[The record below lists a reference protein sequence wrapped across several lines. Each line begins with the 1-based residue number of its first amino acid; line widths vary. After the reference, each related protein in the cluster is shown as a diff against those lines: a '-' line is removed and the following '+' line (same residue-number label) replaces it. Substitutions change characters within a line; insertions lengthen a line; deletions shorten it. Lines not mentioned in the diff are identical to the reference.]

1 MSGLDEHHS
10 HISQAALFRSVIR
23 AMAEGVVVHAED
35 GRIIETN
42 PSAERILGLTRAQM
56 TGQHPIDPRWR
67 LIRED
72 GRPAGPDDIPSEIT
86 RLKGR
91 PCRQHRIGVHRPSGE
106 LAWLSVNT
114 EFVTDASDL
123 ITGRLVV
130 ATFTDISDIVAA
142 RADLETERAHLQRVI
157 NLVPG
162 VVYQVYRT
170 GRGIRAM
177 TFISDRVES
186 ILGVPRAS
194 IGADAG
200 ELLARVHPDDLPK
213 VREVFAMSADQ
224 GGPFVAEARFKR
236 GDEWL
241 WVQTQAIADPV
252 EDGVRWTGII
262 LDVTASR
269 DLAERLRRSARR
281 EAMGEM
287 AAGLAHNLNNL
298 LAAILP
304 NIELAM
310 TDAAIE
316 SHTVHALDD
325 ALQATRS
332 AGDLMHQVL
341 AFTRNDPKDGLRE
354 PVELTGLVGETLRFC
369 KRTFDSR
376 IAIDEDIATAA
387 LHVFGQRSNLQQVVM
402 NLCLNARDA
411 LHGREHPK
419 IRVELAAGEDTAVLR
434 VTDNGIGMSP
444 DIARRLGEPFFT
456 TKSPGQ
462 GTGLGLATVYGIVR
476 EAGGTVR
483 CSTTPGVGTAF
494 EVRLPTTSAGPTRQA
509 KPPTEA
515 RTLSGRVLI
524 IDDEPLVRSALR
536 RQLRSAGL
544 ETMEAADGVAGIALA
559 SSTTRPDVI
568 LLDLSMPGMPG
579 EEVLVALIEL
589 RPRIPVIVVSG
600 HRGPS
605 LILDGAHN
613 VLRKPVDGATLIEA
627 IAGALAR

>member
-1 MSGLDEHHS
+1 MSALDEHHS
-10 HISQAALFRSVIR
+10 HVSQAALYRSMIR

-35 GRIIETN
+35 GRILEAN

-56 TGQHPIDPRWR
+56 TGQLPIDSRWR

-72 GRPAGPDDIPSEIT
+72 GRPAGQDDIPSEIT
-86 RLKGR
+86 RLTGR
-91 PCRQHRIGVHRPSGE
+91 PCRHHRIGVHRPSGE

-114 EFVTDASDL
+114 ECVTDASDL
-123 ITGRLVV
+123 LIGRVVV
-130 ATFTDISDIVAA
+130 ATFIDISDIVAA
-142 RADLETERAHLQRVI
+142 RATLETERAHLQRVI

-162 VVYQVYRT
+162 VVYQLHRT
-170 GRGIRAM
+170 GAGARAM
-177 TFISDRVES
+177 TFISERVES

-194 IGADAG
+194 IGADAA
-200 ELLARVHPDDLPK
+200 ELFACVHPEDLPK
-213 VREVFAMSADQ
+213 LREAFAKSAEQ
-224 GGPFVAEARFKR
+224 RVPVVAEARFKR
-236 GDEWL
+236 GEEWL
-241 WVQTQAIADPV
+241 WVQTQAIVDPV

-262 LDVTASR
+262 LDVTADR
-269 DLAERLRRSARR
+269 AMGERLRRAARR
-281 EAMGEM
+281 EAMGEV

-310 TDAAIE
+310 TDGAIQT
-316 SHTVHALDD
+316 HTVAALDD

-332 AGDLMHQVL
+332 AGDLMRQVL

-354 PVELTGLVGETLRFC
+354 PVELAALVGETLRFC
-369 KRTFDSR
+369 KRTFDTR
-376 IAIDEDIATAA
+376 ITIDEHIAAPA
-387 LHVFGQRSNLQQVVM
+387 LHVIGQRSNLQQVFM

-411 LHGREHPK
+411 LHGRERPR
-419 IRVELAAGEDTAVLR
+419 IRVELEATDDHAVLR
-434 VTDNGIGMSP
+434 VTDNGVGMSP

-476 EAGGTVR
+476 EAGGSVR
-483 CSTTPGVGTAF
+483 CSTTPGVGTSF
-494 EVRLPTTSAGPTRQA
+494 EVRLPTTSTRPTKQNE
-509 KPPTEA
+509 PPAEV
-515 RTLSGRVLI
+515 RSLSGRVLI

-536 RQLRSAGL
+536 RQLNSAGL

-559 SSTTRPDVI
+559 ASPIRPDVI

-579 EEVLVALIEL
+579 EEVLISLLEL
-589 RPRIPVIVVSG
+589 RPPIPVIVISG

-605 LILDGAHN
+605 LVLDGAHS
-613 VLRKPVDGATLIEA
+613 VLRKPVDGATLIDA
-627 IAGALAR
+627 IARALTR

>member
-1 MSGLDEHHS
+1 
-10 HISQAALFRSVIR
+10 
-23 AMAEGVVVHAED
+23 MAEGVVVHAED
-35 GRIIETN
+35 GRILQAN
-42 PSAERILGLTRAQM
+42 PSAERILGLTLAQM
-56 TGQHPIDPRWR
+56 TGQYPIDPRWG
-67 LIRED
+67 LICAD
-72 GRPAGPDDIPSEIT
+72 GRPAGPADIPSEIT
-86 RLKGR
+86 RLEGR
-91 PCRQHRIGVHRPSGE
+91 PCRHHRLGVRRASGE
-106 LAWLSVNT
+106 VAWLSVNT

-123 ITGRLVV
+123 ISGRLVV

-142 RADLETERAHLQRVI
+142 RAELETERAHLHRVI

-162 VVYQVYRT
+162 VVYQLHQT
-170 GRGIRAM
+170 GDGVRAM

-186 ILGVPRAS
+186 LLGVPRAT
-194 IGADAG
+194 IGANAAELVAG
-200 ELLARVHPDDLPK
+200 VHPEDLPR
-213 VREVFAMSADQ
+213 VREAFAKAVEERL
-224 GGPFVAEARFKR
+224 PFVAEARYKR

-241 WVQTQAIADPV
+241 WVRTQAIADPV
-252 EDGVRWTGII
+252 DDGARWTGII
-262 LDVTASR
+262 LDVTADR
-269 DLAERLRRSARR
+269 DLGERLRRSARR

-310 TDAAIE
+310 SDEAIQ

-332 AGDLMHQVL
+332 AGDLMRQVL
-341 AFTRNDPKDGLRE
+341 AFTRNDPKDGLSE
-354 PVELTGLVGETLRFC
+354 PVELTALVGETLRFC
-369 KRTFDSR
+369 KRTFDTR
-376 IAIDEDIATAA
+376 IAIHEDITAPA
-387 LHVFGQRSNLQQVVM
+387 LHVIGQRSNLQQVFM

-411 LHGREHPK
+411 LQGREHPK
-419 IRVELAAGEDTAVLR
+419 IRVELAAADDHAVLR

-444 DIARRLGEPFFT
+444 DTARRLGEPFFT

-494 EVRLPTTSAGPTRQA
+494 EVRLPTTSARPAKQN
-509 KPPTEA
+509 KPPNEA
-515 RTLSGRVLI
+515 LNLSGRVLI

-536 RQLRSAGL
+536 RQLKSAGL
-544 ETMEAADGVAGIALA
+544 ETMEAADGVAGISLA
-559 SSTTRPDVI
+559 ASTTRPDVI

-579 EEVLVALIEL
+579 EDVLVALLEL

-605 LILDGAHN
+605 LILDGAYT
-613 VLRKPVDGATLIEA
+613 VLRKPVDGSTLIEA
-627 IAGALAR
+627 IARALGR